1 MKNSPSELLNAQV
14 SVLGSMLLDE
24 TVIAPTLTLVADSDF
39 IEPRYRMIY
48 LAIKRLFSNSGRV
61 DAVTVNGALG
71 NTYGDLLC
79 QIMEVTPTSANWEAY
94 AEQLKSQALLYH
106 LQEIGNQLA
115 VAVDPDGG
123 RDLIDKANKLLV
135 GRTGIK
141 RMTMKEGFANFFD
154 RHDGSTPP
162 VFIRWGMSFL
172 DQRIYAERGDM
183 IVLGGYPSEGKTA
196 LALCFAYY
204 IAAGR
209 RVGYYTYEGSREKLH
224 DRIIAAQALLNLQ
237 RIKRNELT
245 EEDAKDLLSLQPK
258 LTENQLELIEA
269 SKMTV
274 LDIQA
279 DAQAHHFDVVFV
291 DYLQKIPAERGQRNA
306 SDFERVSAVS
316 SDLQQFG
323 RSTGTVV
330 VALSQLSRPE
340 KRKDGT
346 VPAPTMSNLRQSGQ
360 IEQDADVVLLLYS
373 ELQNKADSP
382 RVFQIAKNKEGE
394 RMNAKRLHFDGEH
407 QVFSVLSD
415 FVEPPK
421 PQARSGQIRI
431 DELTD
436 TRTATEVDRI
446 FPPDKEGA

>member
-1 MKNSPSELLNAQV
+1 MSVNPSDLLNAQGA
-14 SVLGSMLLDE
+14 VLGSMLIDE
-24 TVIAPTLTLVADSDF
+24 TVIAPTLALVSDSDF
-39 IEPRYRMIY
+39 VEPRYRLIY
-48 LAIKRLFSNSGRV
+48 QAIKRVFSASGKV

-71 NTYGDLLC
+71 NTYGDLLY
-79 QIMEVTPTSANWEAY
+79 QIMEITPTSANWEAY

-115 VAVDPDGG
+115 VAVDPDSG
-123 RDLIDKANKLLV
+123 RDLVDKANKLLV

-141 RMTMKEGFANFFD
+141 RMTMREGFADFFD

-183 IVLGGYPSEGKTA
+183 VVLGGYPSEGKTA
-196 LALCFAYY
+196 LALYLAFY
-204 IAAGR
+204 IATGR

-224 DRIIAAQALLNLQ
+224 DRIIAAQALLDMQ
-237 RIKRNELT
+237 RIKKNELT
-245 EEDAKDLLSLQPK
+245 EEDARDLLSLQPK
-258 LTENQLELIEA
+258 LTENHLELIEA

-279 DAQAHHFDVVFV
+279 DAQAHHYDVVFV
-291 DYLQKIPAERGQRNA
+291 DYLQKIPAERGRRNV

-323 RSTGTVV
+323 RSTGIVI
-330 VALSQLSRPE
+330 VALSQLTRAE

-373 ELQNKADSP
+373 ERQNDADSP
-382 RVFQIAKNKEGE
+382 RVLQIAKNKEGE
-394 RMNAKRLHFDGEH
+394 RMEAKKLHFDGPH
-407 QVFSVLSD
+407 QVFNVLSD
-415 FVEPPK
+415 FVEPQK
-421 PQARSGQIRI
+421 PQARPMQIRMEEI
-431 DELTD
+431 TNP
-436 TRTATEVDRI
+436 AEVAQAERI
-446 FPPDKEGA
+446 FSGGNK